1 MFNVEEHTLRDRQT
15 DDAKLREIQ
24 DSLGEC
30 LIDADTG
37 APTDYCRYS
46 CTLSLVVLIT
56 VLS

>member
-15 DDAKLREIQ
+15 DAKLREIQ

-46 CTLSLVVLIT
+46 CTLSLVVLIS